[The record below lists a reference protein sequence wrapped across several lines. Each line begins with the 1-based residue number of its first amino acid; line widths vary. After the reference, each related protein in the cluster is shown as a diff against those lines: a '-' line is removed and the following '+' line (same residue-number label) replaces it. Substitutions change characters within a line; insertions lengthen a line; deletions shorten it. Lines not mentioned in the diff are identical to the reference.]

1 MKKYIA
7 PSLKVVN
14 IESNNI
20 LAGSGG
26 VGDGGSVGRNFNG
39 NDVSY
44 GRDHRG
50 SFIDCDDED

>member
-26 VGDGGSVGRNFNG
+26 VGDGGTVGRDFKG
-39 NDVSY
+39 TDVSY
-44 GRDHRG
+44 GRGHRG
-50 SFIDCDDED
+50 PLDWDDDEE

>member
-26 VGDGGSVGRNFNG
+26 VGDGDSVGRSYNS
-39 NDVSY
+39 NDASY
-44 GRDHRG
+44 ARGHRG
-50 SFIDCDDED
+50 NLFGGDDED